1 MGTMGGSRG
10 CIAGADSLAAS
21 VERPSAVKSYRAGAP
36 TGARAVSA
44 NSPTAVKQWT
54 LSREIES
61 HQIQ

>member
-1 MGTMGGSRG
+1 MGGSRG

-21 VERPSAVKSYRAGAP
+21 VERPSAVKSFLAGAP

-44 NSPTAVKQWT
+44 NSPTAMQQGT
-54 LSREIES
+54 LLREIGS